1 MKDHKEL
8 KKILNDLDLSHIK
21 ESSDLKSID
30 LIDVLWYDPISNQII
45 AAFEVERSKNYDS
58 VLSRLSPLTHFYPNR
73 PYIICVGDDFDG
85 FKNTFMH
92 GIFKSYFE
100 SSNLNY
106 LMLDDLYEI
115 LYINK
120 KYKKYIPIEA
130 LFEGNLIK
138 MKNFY
143 KKWPHPDLINQ

>member
-1 MKDHKEL
+1 
-8 KKILNDLDLSHIK
+8 
-21 ESSDLKSID
+21 
-30 LIDVLWYDPISNQII
+30 
-45 AAFEVERSKNYDS
+45 
-58 VLSRLSPLTHFYPNR
+58 
-73 PYIICVGDDFDG
+73 
-85 FKNTFMH
+85 MH

-115 LYINK
+115 LYLN
-120 KYKKYIPIEA
+120 KKYIPIEA

-143 KKWPHPDLINQ
+143 KN